1 MATRTTIHQVIE
13 DFRGR
18 GSTAE
23 RGTRFE
29 QLMAAWFR
37 LDPTLSSEYD
47 EVQAWPDWSHNEH
60 THDSGIDLV
69 ARNAQTGR
77 WTAIQCKFY
86 DPRYSLQKADIDS
99 FFTASGGAWDSIAF
113 DNRIIISTT
122 DRWSSHAERA
132 LENQTVPVQRIG
144 LADIAESPID
154 WMRHDDV
161 EVRFEPRKAVRHSL
175 RPHQKEAIA
184 RIQEGFRTHDRG
196 KWISAC
202 GTGKTF
208 TSLKL
213 AEQRCAENGGR
224 LTVLFLAPSISLV
237 SQTLREWMAQS
248 QTLIRP
254 FVVCSD
260 TKASKQAEDIAV
272 HDIPLPTT
280 DAGRLAAQMS
290 GIGRRGRQMVVV
302 FSTYQSI
309 DVVARAQRSSGER
322 FDLILC
328 DEAHRTTG
336 VTLPGAGDESAFV
349 KVHDDSYLPADK
361 RLYMTATPRI
371 YGEEAKRKAE
381 DRSALIA
388 SMDDETIFGPELH
401 RLGFGEA
408 VERDLLADYKV
419 MILCVANDAVAGPL
433 QGSLANE
440 EHEITLDDAAR
451 IVGCWNGLAKRTTD
465 MDFGPDPAPMRRA
478 VAFAQN
484 IKASKAFARAVPDV
498 VDSLIA
504 DQRTPD
510 LEVACR
516 HVDGTMNALARSEQL
531 AWLKAPVPEN
541 ECRVLSNA
549 RCLSEGVDVPALDAV
564 LFLSPRNSLVDVV
577 QSVGRVMR
585 RARGKDYG
593 YIILPVAIDANESPE
608 EAMRSNKRFKVVWD
622 VLNALR
628 AHDDRF
634 NAMIN
639 SIDLDGS
646 TKGRIGIGV
655 FDAVGTGSDEDAEG
669 AAATRTAL
677 VAQAPLFALEMRNA
691 ILARIVRNVGER
703 DYWDN
708 WADDVVHIHTNQ
720 ISRIGAIL
728 ATARRDG
735 GPPAGR
741 FEEFLEGLRANLNES
756 IGEADAIDM
765 LSQHLITRPV
775 FEALFPAGSFAEHN
789 PVSVSMQTMVD
800 ALAGQG
806 LEAETADLA
815 GFYDSV
821 RARAAG
827 ITTPKGR
834 QTIIHRLYEDFFKKA
849 FPKQAGSFGV
859 VYTPVEIVD
868 FILRAADEVCR
879 SEFGYGIS
887 DEGVHVLDPFTGTGT
902 FIVRLLQS
910 GIIAPADLARKY
922 AHELWANEIMLL
934 AYYIAC
940 VNIETTYQA
949 IRQCELGPDEQAPY
963 VPFPGATLTDTF
975 QITEDGD
982 RADNSLIPMNNERIE
997 AQLRTPIKVIVGN
1010 PPYSAGQSSA
1020 NDDNANLRYPTLD
1033 GRIADTYA
1041 ALSTATNKNSLYD
1054 SYIRAFRWAGD
1065 RLGEQ
1070 GVMAFVSNNG
1080 WVDGNTADGIRQC
1093 FTDEF
1098 SHIWVYNLRGNA
1110 RTAADVRKRE
1120 GGGVF
1125 GSGAR
1130 TGVAV
1135 LIAAK
1140 DPAASG
1146 CRLHYWAVPDYQSRE
1161 EKLTGIDDARLSTV
1175 PWREIT
1181 PNEAG
1186 DWINQ
1191 RSENFDA
1198 FPPIGNKNKNES
1210 QPPIFRL
1217 FSAGLKTNRDAWC
1230 YNFSRTKLERTMRTM
1245 IAVYN
1250 SEALSCEGDQDRLDK
1265 DPTRISWSDNLLKDA
1280 TRGRRHEFSPERI
1293 YRTSYRPFTAQ
1304 HGYFDRPLN
1313 ERVYRLEEI
1322 FPTPAHENYGFGVI
1336 ESSARSPFSLLMQRW
1351 LPDSKTYV
1359 DAAQFFPRW
1368 TYERVE
1374 DDAAL
1379 FFSPVEGPV
1388 IDGYRRVD
1396 NITDEILTI
1405 CQSAF
1410 GPQVGKDDVFH
1421 YVYAVLHSPQYRS
1434 AFAADLKRMLP
1445 RIPMAAGT
1453 SDFDAFTEAGRQL
1466 ADLHMNY
1473 ESVDPYPLHE
1483 STHPFGV
1490 DDWGLYRVQKMR
1502 WQDKKTKKAIV
1513 YNTHLTLSDIP
1524 AEANEYMLGSRSGLE
1539 WLIDRYRVRTDKDSG
1554 IVNDPND
1561 WCREHDDPR
1570 YIIDLVKRVT
1580 RVSVET
1586 MRIVRSLPEL
1596 PL

>member
-1 MATRTTIHQVIE
+1 M
-13 DFRGR
+13 
-18 GSTAE
+18 
-23 RGTRFE
+23 
-29 QLMAAWFR
+29 
-37 LDPTLSSEYD
+37 
-47 EVQAWPDWSHNEH
+47 
-60 THDSGIDLV
+60 
-69 ARNAQTGR
+69 
-77 WTAIQCKFY
+77 
-86 DPRYSLQKADIDS
+86 
-99 FFTASGGAWDSIAF
+99 
-113 DNRIIISTT
+113 
-122 DRWSSHAERA
+122 
-132 LENQTVPVQRIG
+132 
-144 LADIAESPID
+144 
-154 WMRHDDV
+154 
-161 EVRFEPRKAVRHSL
+161 
-175 RPHQKEAIA
+175 
-184 RIQEGFRTHDRG
+184 
-196 KWISAC
+196 
-202 GTGKTF
+202 
-208 TSLKL
+208 
-213 AEQRCAENGGR
+213 
-224 LTVLFLAPSISLV
+224 
-237 SQTLREWMAQS
+237 
-248 QTLIRP
+248 
-254 FVVCSD
+254 
-260 TKASKQAEDIAV
+260 
-272 HDIPLPTT
+272 
-280 DAGRLAAQMS
+280 
-290 GIGRRGRQMVVV
+290 
-302 FSTYQSI
+302 
-309 DVVARAQRSSGER
+309 
-322 FDLILC
+322 
-328 DEAHRTTG
+328 
-336 VTLPGAGDESAFV
+336 
-349 KVHDDSYLPADK
+349 
-361 RLYMTATPRI
+361 
-371 YGEEAKRKAE
+371 
-381 DRSALIA
+381 
-388 SMDDETIFGPELH
+388 
-401 RLGFGEA
+401 
-408 VERDLLADYKV
+408 
-419 MILCVANDAVAGPL
+419 
-433 QGSLANE
+433 
-440 EHEITLDDAAR
+440 
-451 IVGCWNGLAKRTTD
+451 
-465 MDFGPDPAPMRRA
+465 
-478 VAFAQN
+478 
-484 IKASKAFARAVPDV
+484 
-498 VDSLIA
+498 
-504 DQRTPD
+504 
-510 LEVACR
+510 
-516 HVDGTMNALARSEQL
+516 
-531 AWLKAPVPEN
+531 
-541 ECRVLSNA
+541 
-549 RCLSEGVDVPALDAV
+549 
-564 LFLSPRNSLVDVV
+564 
-577 QSVGRVMR
+577 
-585 RARGKDYG
+585 
-593 YIILPVAIDANESPE
+593 
-608 EAMRSNKRFKVVWD
+608 
-622 VLNALR
+622 
-628 AHDDRF
+628 
-634 NAMIN
+634 
-639 SIDLDGS
+639 
-646 TKGRIGIGV
+646 
-655 FDAVGTGSDEDAEG
+655 
-669 AAATRTAL
+669 
-677 VAQAPLFALEMRNA
+677 
-691 ILARIVRNVGER
+691 
-703 DYWDN
+703 
-708 WADDVVHIHTNQ
+708 
-720 ISRIGAIL
+720 
-728 ATARRDG
+728 
-735 GPPAGR
+735 
-741 FEEFLEGLRANLNES
+741 
-756 IGEADAIDM
+756 
-765 LSQHLITRPV
+765 
-775 FEALFPAGSFAEHN
+775 
-789 PVSVSMQTMVD
+789 
-800 ALAGQG
+800 
-806 LEAETADLA
+806 
-815 GFYDSV
+815 
-821 RARAAG
+821 
-827 ITTPKGR
+827 
-834 QTIIHRLYEDFFKKA
+834 
-849 FPKQAGSFGV
+849 
-859 VYTPVEIVD
+859 
-868 FILRAADEVCR
+868 
-879 SEFGYGIS
+879 
-887 DEGVHVLDPFTGTGT
+887 
-902 FIVRLLQS
+902 
-910 GIIAPADLARKY
+910 
-922 AHELWANEIMLL
+922 
-934 AYYIAC
+934 
-940 VNIETTYQA
+940 
-949 IRQCELGPDEQAPY
+949 
-963 VPFPGATLTDTF
+963 PFPGATLTDTF

-982 RADNSLIPMNNERIE
+982 RADNSLIPVNNERIE